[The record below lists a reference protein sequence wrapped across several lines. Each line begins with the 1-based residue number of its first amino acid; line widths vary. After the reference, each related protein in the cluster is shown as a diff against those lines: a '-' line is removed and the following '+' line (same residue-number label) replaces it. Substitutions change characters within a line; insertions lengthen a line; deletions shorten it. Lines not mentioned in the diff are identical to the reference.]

1 MAERTALPNPKCQ
14 RRQKSQYGAEK
25 HLKIPNNGGIQT
37 MPNIDTS
44 TIEGFAAMTAEQKV
58 EALLKAEIPEAV
70 DLSQYVAKKTFD
82 EKATEAAN
90 LSKQLKAKMTDDEA
104 AKAQAEADRKALE
117 DKYTELLRKSTI
129 AEHTARYIAMPGYDE
144 KLARETAE
152 ALFDGDMERVF
163 ANQQKANVA
172 YEKKLRADLVKQ
184 DPKPDGAGG
193 GDSGKDDAV
202 EFAKKLGKQR
212 ADALKNANEGLK
224 HYF

>member
-1 MAERTALPNPKCQ
+1 
-14 RRQKSQYGAEK
+14 
-25 HLKIPNNGGIQT
+25 
-37 MPNIDTS
+37 MPTIS
-44 TIEGFAAMTAEQKV
+44 TESIEGFDSMTAEQKV
-58 EALLKAEIPEAV
+58 EALLKVEVPEKV
-70 DLSQYVAKKTFD
+70 DLSGYIQKSQFDKVSSELAEAKKTL
-82 EKATEAAN
+82 KGK
-90 LSKQLKAKMTDDEA
+90 LSEDEA
-104 AKAQAEADRKALE
+104 AKAQADADRKALE

-152 ALFDGDMERVF
+152 ALFDGNMEKVF
-163 ANQQKANVA
+163 ENQQKANAA

-193 GDSGKDDAV
+193 GADEKDEAV

>member
-1 MAERTALPNPKCQ
+1 MKISTDSIQGFAEMSDADKVTALLGLDVPDP
-14 RRQKSQYGAEK
+14 
-25 HLKIPNNGGIQT
+25 
-37 MPNIDTS
+37 
-44 TIEGFAAMTAEQKV
+44 
-58 EALLKAEIPEAV
+58 V
-70 DLSQYVAKKTFD
+70 DLSGYVKKEVFD
-82 EKATEAAN
+82 AKATEAAN
-90 LSKQLKAKMTDDEA
+90 LSKQLKSKMTDDEA
-104 AKAQAEADRKALE
+104 AKAQADADRKALE
-117 DKYTELLRKSTI
+117 DKYTI

-152 ALFDGDMERVF
+152 ALFDGKMDVVF
-163 ANQQKANVA
+163 ANQQKANAA

-193 GDSGKDDAV
+193 GEGGKDEAV

>member
-1 MAERTALPNPKCQ
+1 MAT
-14 RRQKSQYGAEK
+14 
-25 HLKIPNNGGIQT
+25 
-37 MPNIDTS
+37 IDIS
-44 TIEGFAAMTAEQKV
+44 TIEGFDGMTAEQKV
-58 EALLKAEIPEAV
+58 DALLKAEIPEKV
-70 DLSQYVAKKTFD
+70 DLSLYVSKDTADKY
-82 EKATEAAN
+82 ATEAAE
-90 LSKQLKAKMTDDEA
+90 LKKQLKSKMTDDEA
-104 AKAQAEADRKALE
+104 QADADRKELE
-117 DKYTELLRKSTI
+117 GKYTELLRKSTI

-163 ANQQKANVA
+163 ANQQKANAA

-184 DPKPDGAGG
+184 DPKPDGAGCG
-193 GDSGKDDAV
+193 EVGKNEAV